1 MGQGPASVRRHLHAG
16 LQFFFASRHDVA
28 SWHDDLHRSG
38 FFFSRI
44 ATLANPEVKSFCSQ
58 LELSELVI
66 KNQDIIYFRFWCEGH
81 LFWRYWKSP
90 GDQSHRGRLRL
101 LTDWSCQFRAMC
113 CPWPTWLL
121 YRGLLLPP
129 LDSRAVWTVLALT
142 LQLSLLS
149 VNNIGHFFIASVK
162 YILSFLVVHTIV

>member
-1 MGQGPASVRRHLHAG
+1 MQRYTYIGWQDTIVSGWGGLSADPFVLPAVLQWAKVPPVSDATCTQAYSSSLPADTTWPADTTICTG
-16 LQFFFASRHDVA
+16 LD
-28 SWHDDLHRSG
+28 

-113 CPWPTWLL
+113 C
-121 YRGLLLPP
+121 
-129 LDSRAVWTVLALT
+129 S
-142 LQLSLLS
+142 
-149 VNNIGHFFIASVK
+149 
-162 YILSFLVVHTIV
+162 